1 MFSHSPI
8 PFFPALLETLNQV
21 LITDDLVDRVILVM
35 SMCIGLVVG
44 ILGMF
49 VGQDALSNA
58 GVEDAAMSAFIYS
71 FLIGFLF
78 ASVALGIVG
87 SAVNTTIVLFCE
99 APAELQRNHPA
110 LSNEMRTAWSSAWP
124 ELNIN

>member
-1 MFSHSPI
+1 M
-8 PFFPALLETLNQV
+8 NQV
-21 LITDDLVDRVILVM
+21 LITDDLVDRVVLVM
-35 SMCIGLVVG
+35 SLGIGLACG

-49 VGQDALSNA
+49 IGQDAIANA
-58 GVEDAAMSAFIYS
+58 GVEEAGMSAFLYS

-78 ASVALGIVG
+78 ASIALGIVG

-110 LSNEMRTAWSSAWP
+110 LSNEMRSAWADAWP
-124 ELNIN
+124 ELSIN

>member
-1 MFSHSPI
+1 
-8 PFFPALLETLNQV
+8 
-21 LITDDLVDRVILVM
+21 M
-35 SMCIGLVVG
+35 SLCIGLVAG
-44 ILGMF
+44 LLGMF
-49 VGQDALSNA
+49 MGQDAIANA
-58 GVEDAAMSAFIYS
+58 GVEEASMVAFGYS

-78 ASVALGIVG
+78 ASIAFGIVG

-110 LSNEMRTAWSSAWP
+110 LSNEMRTAWAGAWP